1 MKDDRAF
8 LAKEAAYENN
18 SLCEDGQAMI
28 RITPLIVW
36 ASKIK
41 DTEEFCQAVISDTEL
56 THSNLLVHDAIKIYA
71 LTMRY
76 LIQNPNDP
84 QRA

>member
-18 SLCEDGQAMI
+18 SLSEDSNPLI

-56 THSNLLVHDAIKIYA
+56 THSNLLAQDAVKIYA
-71 LTMRY
+71 LAMRY
-76 LIQNPNDP
+76 LLNNPGDP
-84 QRA
+84 